1 VEKLNSSIEQQQMIL
16 SRLFGSKDIESL
28 ASLPREELL
37 NLALSKPDV
46 SSPRTSLPTPNPH
59 ERNHSRSEGADSLE
73 ALEAVPPHDFEWENP
88 SPAIQSISDDVNGLS
103 MRVDRQSSYVGI
115 SSINAA
121 LKFIFK
127 TAPMAKQMMLTATT
141 ETALPSRAGSP
152 PPYSK
157 DPFALPSTEEGEEL
171 LASFFEKVHPYLPMV
186 DEEGITNDYRAG
198 TRKDPPYFALLN
210 MIFALGSLASGTSD
224 NDAHIA
230 YFKRARAHVNPK
242 LETFGNPG
250 LEVLQALAM
259 MGGYYLHYL
268 NRPNE
273 ADALM
278 GATLRVAC
286 AIGVHREYVEPS
298 LLKNSSSTH
307 TMNNSSNNGTGQPE
321 GEIDGNEN
329 TLAPSSKPR
338 SITADIRRRT
348 WWTIFCLDTW
358 ATTTTGRPSLGRYS
372 PGVTVLEPG
381 QVSNVRLVTTPN
393 CEALS

>member
-1 VEKLNSSIEQQQMIL
+1 MIL

-28 ASLPREELL
+28 VSLPREELL
-37 NLALSKPDV
+37 NMALSKPDV
-46 SSPRTSLPTPNPH
+46 SSPRMSLPTSAARG
-59 ERNHSRSEGADSLE
+59 RNHSRSEGADSLE
-73 ALEAVPPHDFEWENP
+73 ALEAAPHHDLEWENP

-127 TAPMAKQMMLTATT
+127 TAPMAKQMMLSSST

-157 DPFALPSTEEGEEL
+157 DPFALPSHEEGEEL
-171 LASFFEKVHPYLPMV
+171 LASFFEHVHPYLPMV
-186 DEEGITNDYRAG
+186 DEEGVMSEYRSG
-198 TRKDPPYFALLN
+198 VRKDPPFYALLN
-210 MIFALGSLASGTSD
+210 MMFALGSLAAGTSD
-224 NDAHIA
+224 NDTHIV
-230 YFKRARAHVNPK
+230 YFKRARTHVNPK
-242 LETFGNPG
+242 LETFGNPT
-250 LEVLQALAM
+250 LEILQTLAM

-273 ADALM
+273 ADVLM

-286 AIGVHREYVEPS
+286 AIGVHREYVEPPV
-298 LLKNSSSTH
+298 LKPEPLSSSMMTG
-307 TMNNSSNNGTGQPE
+307 SSGLGLSNAETE
-321 GEIDGNEN
+321 ADEN
-329 TLAPSSKPR
+329 QYETTPTSKPR

-358 ATTTTGRPSLGRYS
+358 ASTTTGRPSLGRFS
-372 PGVTVLEPG
+372 PGVTVQEPG
-381 QVSNVRLVTTPN
+381 KVNNVRPIGEMSRTYFADPW
-393 CEALS
+393 